1 MLRSSNFGIVY
12 VDGKGSTNTPRR
24 CLSNPETLM
33 SSSSSAVSRTF
44 GSSNI
49 ANSANMSSPVGANRR
64 KSLMVKSEDGEED
77 QPYPLCDDIGDL
89 IADDTDSNLFD
100 GSDANWMHKID
111 VTQFRDIQQ
120 DLFSSECIKEERQF
134 ADKHVYGSSP
144 SICENVPTVVAES
157 HRGPSRCGRWMKPS
171 YSYSCLV
178 ALALKNSRNGQLT
191 VSEIYDFMC
200 ENFPYFRTAPPGWKN
215 SVRHNL
221 SLNKCFQKIELYRP
235 DGQGRKSCL
244 WSLNPAKINKM
255 DQEVRKWRERDIV
268 SIRGSLLCPDDLEAI
283 EQGRK
288 GIPMSSK
295 FSKHGD
301 DFIRANRPICPR
313 PVDYDP
319 LPHTQSAYER
329 LMQPAAKQFK
339 MSTSDGVGIDNER
352 VLQEGSLK
360 ASNAPP
366 RRERLRSISVPQGG
380 TLMIPEGSTVRE
392 VAAKNLQILLQNHCS
407 RATSYMTPVK
417 NPPQSPSIIAASA
430 LEPSTTQSS
439 EPTIFPPINQCL
451 SPTFAFNSPKDEFM
465 EKEGWHKSVL
475 LSPLSTSPVNY
486 GVGTCPYDT
495 VTSALNNNSLLR
507 SALEQSPCR
516 SLTFTAL

>member
-12 VDGKGSTNTPRR
+12 VDAKGSATTPRR
-24 CLSNPETLM
+24 CLSNPETLTT
-33 SSSSSAVSRTF
+33 SSTSTFPRAF

-49 ANSANMSSPVGANRR
+49 ANSSNVSPSIGANRR
-64 KSLMVKSEDGEED
+64 KSVMMKSEDGDED
-77 QPYPLCDDIGDL
+77 LPYPLCEDIGDL
-89 IADDTDSNLFD
+89 ITDDNDSNQFD
-100 GSDANWMHKID
+100 DANWMHKID
-111 VTQFRDIQQ
+111 VTQFKGIQQ
-120 DLFSSECIKEERQF
+120 DISTFQRIKEENLLTDDDGYR
-134 ADKHVYGSSP
+134 SSP
-144 SICENVPTVVAES
+144 VICENIPSVAADSRRE
-157 HRGPSRCGRWMKPS
+157 GPSRFGRWMKPS

-221 SLNKCFQKIELYRP
+221 SLNKCFQKIELHRP

-244 WSLNPAKINKM
+244 WSLNPAKIHKM

-288 GIPMSSK
+288 GIPLSSK
-295 FSKHGD
+295 LNKHND
-301 DFIRANRPICPR
+301 DLVRTNRPIYPR
-313 PVDYDP
+313 VVDFGISSQAQP
-319 LPHTQSAYER
+319 TYER
-329 LMQPAAKQFK
+329 LTQPPAKQFK
-339 MSTSDGVGIDNER
+339 MTASSNVTAVGDRIP
-352 VLQEGSLK
+352 QEVSMK
-360 ASNAPP
+360 ATDPP

-392 VAAKNLQILLQNHCS
+392 VAAKNLQILLQNHCARS
-407 RATSYMTPVK
+407 CYMTPIK
-417 NPPQSPSIIAASA
+417 NTASCSHSD
-430 LEPSTTQSS
+430 P
-439 EPTIFPPINQCL
+439 PTIDPTAFPPINQCI
-451 SPTFAFNSPKDEFM
+451 SPTFFLSSPKDENICL
-465 EKEGWHKSVL
+465 EKESWQKTVL
-475 LSPLSTSPVNY
+475 LSPLSTSPIDHA
-486 GVGTCPYDT
+486 VGTCPYDT